1 MGNESSCYNEPFVL
15 YQSKIKQDLPNSFQ
29 VSHSNSLKSL
39 NIEKDND
46 SFQKVQIGDKLN
58 KLNKIFKS
66 GVSNNISPNKK
77 PNKGKINS
85 YEPKVIAD
93 PPIIPVLSEKNKKYS
108 YIDKNE
114 NKLNEEE
121 KLILINKESIPR
133 RSKLDENGNNE
144 YVRGPLLNS
153 STGNVY
159 SGLSKL
165 SGGIVAIKVITL
177 KDANDEFLTLM
188 KKQIKNLVEKLSELK
203 HKNIINIKCFQETSN
218 KRGKIYNLLP
228 NIEVEIV
235 TESTNGGSIKQLLNK
250 FGTFEE
256 KLIKLY
262 VKQILDALAYL
273 HEKNII
279 HKKIKN
285 TNILIDENGVVKL
298 TDFIISNLCG
308 ASDNCEDFENKFIEV
323 SNDQSGM

>member
-1 MGNESSCYNEPFVL
+1 MGNGSSCFNEPFVL

-29 VSHSNSLKSL
+29 VSHSNSL

-58 KLNKIFKS
+58 KIIKS
-66 GVSNNISPNKK
+66 GVSNNIPDKK

-85 YEPKVIAD
+85 YESKVIAD
-93 PPIIPVLSEKNKKYS
+93 PSLIPVLSEKNKKYS
-108 YIDKNE
+108 YIDTNE
-114 NKLNEEE
+114 NKLKEEEE
-121 KLILINKESIPR
+121 KLTLINKESIR
-133 RSKLDENGNNE
+133 KRSKLDENGNNE
-144 YVRGPLLNS
+144 YVRGPLKNS

-177 KDANDEFLTLM
+177 KDANDEFLTLL
-188 KKQIKNLVEKLSELK
+188 KTQIKNLVEKLSELK
-203 HKNIINIKCFQETSN
+203 HKNIINIKGFQETSN

-228 NIEVEIV
+228 KIEVEIV

-298 TDFIISNLCG
+298 TDFIISNLSG
-308 ASDNCEDFENKFIEV
+308 VSDECEDFENKFIEV